1 MITAI
6 WRADPAMKV
15 SDARL
20 SPASTNEECS
30 GCGSETPSV
39 RTASIKLTGYAIF
52 KPLATAIAV
61 IRYAIHPAK
70 TE

>member
-1 MITAI
+1 
-6 WRADPAMKV
+6 MKV

-20 SPASTNEECS
+20 NPSRTSDECSGGGSETVRVRPAST
-30 GCGSETPSV
+30 
-39 RTASIKLTGYAIF
+39 RLTGYAIF

-61 IRYAIHPAK
+61 IRYAIHPDK

>member
-1 MITAI
+1 
-6 WRADPAMKV
+6 MKV

-20 SPASTNEECS
+20 SPDFTNEECS
-30 GCGSETPSV
+30 GCGSETASV
-39 RTASIKLTGYAIF
+39 RTANTKLTGYAIF
-52 KPLATAIAV
+52 KPLATAIEV

>member
-6 WRADPAMKV
+6 WSADPAMKV
-15 SDARL
+15 NDARL
-20 SPASTNEECS
+20 SPAWTSELCS
-30 GCGSETPSV
+30 GCGSETSSV
-39 RTASIKLTGYAIF
+39 RTESTRLIGYAVRR
-52 KPLATAIAV
+52 PLATAIPV

>member
-6 WRADPAMKV
+6 WSADPVMKV

-20 SPASTNEECS
+20 SPAWTIEECS
-30 GCGSETPSV
+30 GCGRETSSV
-39 RTASIKLTGYAIF
+39 RTASTKLTGYAVRR
-52 KPLATAIAV
+52 PLATATPV
-61 IRYAIHPAK
+61 MRYAIHPAK